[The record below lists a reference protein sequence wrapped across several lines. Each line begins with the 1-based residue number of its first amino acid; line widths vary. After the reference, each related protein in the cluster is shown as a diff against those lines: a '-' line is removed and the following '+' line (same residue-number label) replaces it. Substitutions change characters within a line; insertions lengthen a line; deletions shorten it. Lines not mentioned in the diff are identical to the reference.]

1 MQWLS
6 EKKHRARTASAS
18 PDIWS
23 GTFQY
28 KTEVLLLRTPLW
40 FNHSVRTQISYVT
53 GDDPGVRIESPQGK
67 GIFSL
72 LQNFQTVSGAH
83 PASYSM
89 GICVLSRGVKRLGF
103 EVDHS
108 HPSSAGVKT
117 GWSYTSTP
125 NHKLSW
131 CHQDQPCTLQ
141 TASILAS

>member
-1 MQWLS
+1 VRRS
-6 EKKHRARTASAS
+6 IEPER
-18 PDIWS
+18 P
-23 GTFQY
+23 
-28 KTEVLLLRTPLW
+28 VLRPIFDQAPFSTRPKCYCSVHP
-40 FNHSVRTQISYVT
+40 FRSITVSVRTQFSYVT

-89 GICVLSRGVKRLGF
+89 GTGVFSRGVERLGR

-125 NHKLSW
+125 PISFCGVTRNNLVLYERHPS
-131 CHQDQPCTLQ
+131 
-141 TASILAS
+141 